1 MSWKMYKRFSRVLPC
16 VQLSNYVCAKCTTFM
31 DVSHKQAFVL
41 SIDNMDSTQ
50 GICCYKIQYIN
61 RDKSLTVMILSREEI
76 LQIRK

>member
-1 MSWKMYKRFSRVLPC
+1 MPGGEIAQNLAFLQVL
-16 VQLSNYVCAKCTTFM
+16 
-31 DVSHKQAFVL
+31 HKQAFVL